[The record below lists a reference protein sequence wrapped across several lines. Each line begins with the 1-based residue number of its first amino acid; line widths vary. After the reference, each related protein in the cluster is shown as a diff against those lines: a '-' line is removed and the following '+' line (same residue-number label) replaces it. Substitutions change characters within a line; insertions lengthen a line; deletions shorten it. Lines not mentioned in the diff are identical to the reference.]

1 MDRAV
6 MAPVVL
12 AVPRAVAHLPTA
24 SALDV
29 AEVRSVNVVDEVRV
43 TTTLVAFFV
52 CGLVSLTVTVEPET
66 AVTEPEAK
74 PNRPPANP
82 PAGREPPP
90 GVPPPSGLLPLV
102 VRPGKLPRPPKP
114 PPPKPP
120 PPKPPVHFP
129 SVGWVMLTVV
139 AVTGPPNACV
149 PVDEPDPVAGVPV
162 AVMHEPT
169 VTAAAVAD
177 TVCSKVVD
185 DV

>member
-1 MDRAV
+1 MVIERAV

-24 SALDV
+24 RALDV
-29 AEVRSVNVVDEVRV
+29 AEVRSVKVVDEVRV

-52 CGLVSLTVTVEPET
+52 CGLVSLTVTVEPDT
-66 AVTEPEAK
+66 AVTEPEAN
-74 PNRPPANP
+74 PNRPLANP
-82 PAGREPPP
+82 PAGRDPLP

-102 VRPGKLPRPPKP
+102 VRPGKFPR
-114 PPPKPP
+114 PPKPP

-149 PVDEPDPVAGVPV
+149 PVDDPEPVAGVPV

-169 VTAAAVAD
+169 VTSAAVAE

>member
-24 SALDV
+24 SALEV
-29 AEVRSVNVVDEVRV
+29 AVVRSVKVVDDVKV
-43 TTTLVAFFV
+43 TTTLVVFFV
-52 CGLVSLTVTVEPET
+52 CGLVSLTVTVEPDT
-66 AVTEPEAK
+66 AVTEPEAN

-82 PAGREPPP
+82 EPLGREPPP
-90 GVPPPSGLLPLV
+90 GVPPPSGAPPPEP
-102 VRPGKLPRPPKP
+102 PGNLP

-120 PPKPPVHFP
+120 PPTPPVHFP
-129 SVGWVMLTVV
+129 DTGWVMLTVV
-139 AVTGPPNACV
+139 ALTGPPKAWV
-149 PVDEPDPVAGVPV
+149 PEDEPEPEAGVPV

-169 VTAAAVAD
+169 VTAAAVVD

-185 DV
+185 VV